1 MDITELL
8 QTYID
13 KVSLDLFTQE
23 VKRSAFIFLAILGL
37 ERFLLAKQ
45 DQPISAM
52 VFNFKW
58 MVVFFFMRMLTAPLL
73 AIVTSMAVRMAG
85 FSGFF
90 KISFEADTILWYIS
104 PIIYVC
110 IIDFFYYW
118 MHRSQHTV
126 QLLWRQHKLHHSDE
140 HLNVT
145 TSERHHWLEDVVRI
159 PFVIIP
165 TTILFDI
172 SVAQVGLAS
181 FFVSYWAFLIHANFR
196 FSMGWLSFLVAGPQ
210 LHRIHHSIEPKH
222 FDKNF
227 AAFFPVWDVMFGT
240 YYQPARDEY
249 PDTGIKGEAPITSL
263 RQAFLLPFSG
273 RKRDEGS
280 WQDPAEVKE

>member
-1 MDITELL
+1 MDFIGFL
-8 QTYID
+8 QTYMD
-13 KVSLDLFTQE
+13 KLSLDLFVQE
-23 VKRSAFIFLAILGL
+23 AKRSSFIFLAILGL
-37 ERFLLAKQ
+37 ERFFLAKN

-58 MVVFFFMRMLTAPLL
+58 MLVFFFMRMLTAPLL
-73 AIVTSMAVRMAG
+73 AMVTSIAVRAAG

-90 KISFEADTILWYIS
+90 KISFENGTILWYLS

-126 QLLWRQHKLHHSDE
+126 NLLWRQHKLHHSDE

-181 FFVSYWAFLIHANFR
+181 FFVSYWAFLIHANIRLSLGKF
-196 FSMGWLSFLVAGPQ
+196 SFLIAGPQ

-227 AAFFPVWDVMFGT
+227 AAFFPLWDVIFGS
-240 YYQPARDEY
+240 YYQPDFDEY
-249 PDTGIKGEAPITSL
+249 PETGIRGEAPVTSL
-263 RQAFLLPFSG
+263 LQAFCLPFSKRG
-273 RKRDEGS
+273 RG
-280 WQDPAEVKE
+280 